1 MVLTRRLLSLLVLQL
16 AWASASEKEDYT
28 EVGDLLCLKS
38 NPETCYP
45 KLFEP
50 GENWKPVLP
59 GQIIPAGL
67 QVRLSLE
74 NDFREAKYAEGHD
87 QNHGNLLAPAAV
99 GGGDNNKKEVEYKHK
114 TKPKKHAAVAI
125 VESETP
131 FAKGLQYL
139 QEVFKGDRIP
149 RKLTYGELLE
159 HLNAVND
166 LASDIEN
173 GVAISK
179 LSLKPLLHLT
189 GLYDENNT
197 KSFGLTFRQLNNV
210 KDLSY
215 KILSATFRN
224 NEEAQAVLLSHL
236 TDQVGFLEKLV
247 NHEDNAL
254 VSKSRLGFLGSLL
267 NNSQFDHAFI
277 QGEIETQLLKLYSV
291 NTDHGIK
298 NRILLILEDR
308 DLNKRDISNDDEME
322 LHQSPDERYAK
333 RIESMLIKTSVS
345 TDVEAQQLLDHLKT
359 MKLNRDSVFKAS
371 APFLDWLSQEIET
384 AKSDRRKRGLDSAMV
399 DTLIELRHEVF
410 GNRLGSRKEFI
421 DDL

>member
-50 GENWKPVLP
+50 GEDWKPVLP
-59 GQIIPAGL
+59 GQVIPAGL

-139 QEVFKGDRIP
+139 QELFKGDRIP

-267 NNSQFDHAFI
+267 NNSQFDDAFI

-298 NRILLILEDR
+298 NRILLILEDK

-333 RIESMLIKTSVS
+333 RIESKLIKTSVS
-345 TDVEAQQLLDHLKT
+345 TDVEAQQLLAHLKT

-384 AKSDRRKRGLDSAMV
+384 AKSDRRKRDLDSAMV